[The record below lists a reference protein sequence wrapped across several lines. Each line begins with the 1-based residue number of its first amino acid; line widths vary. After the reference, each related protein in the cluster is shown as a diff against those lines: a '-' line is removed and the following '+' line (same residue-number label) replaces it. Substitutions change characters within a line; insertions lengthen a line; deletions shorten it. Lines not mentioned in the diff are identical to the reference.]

1 MRMVYTYDENWN
13 NEVRLNKAKALG
25 IKTVWQSDSLL
36 SNTDISK
43 FQMTE
48 RLQGIKVMIDMKL
61 VRYIVPQHG
70 DIDELL
76 MV

>member
-48 RLQGIKVMIDMKL
+48 RLQGIKVMIAMKL
-61 VRYIVPQHG
+61 VRYIVTQHG

>member
-61 VRYIVPQHG
+61 VRDIVPQHG
-70 DIDELL
+70 DIDDLL